1 MELFFSN
8 IFKDAVNWSPK
19 IATAVAILFGFYLL
33 AMLVKKIINSNAKR
47 LEVDQNIVGMISK
60 ISGVII
66 TLFGV
71 ITALGT
77 LGVNVSAIVA
87 GLGLTGFAFGFAL
100 KDTISN
106 VLSGVMILIY
116 QPFKIQDQIK
126 VAGFEGVV
134 TNIDLRYT
142 ELNGEQGRVLIPN
155 KKLFTDPIVVL
166 NKDNQYQD

>member
-8 IFKDAVNWSPK
+8 ILKDAVNWPPK

-33 AMLVKKIINSNAKR
+33 AKLVKKVINSNAKR

-166 NKDNQYQD
+166 NKDNQCQD